1 MEKVKSYKNSVVVQD
16 GYFTGKKSK
25 EIYYRKYLVEDCK
38 ASIVISHGFCESLER
53 YKELIKVFNNNGFS
67 VYTLDHRGH
76 GRSGRLGID
85 NSQINVEKF
94 EYYVEDLKTYIDEI
108 VLQNT
113 DKDNLFLFAH
123 SMGGAIGSMFLE
135 KYNNYFE
142 CAVLNAPMMEI
153 DTGNYPAWFSKIIS
167 RIACVF
173 GQGNRYI
180 LGQEPFSGKEDLK
193 GSGTSSH
200 KRYMSYFNKQ
210 LNCKELQT
218 GGGSFNWLN
227 EAFKATKYITKEENA
242 KKVTIPVVLFQ
253 AGKDTF
259 VNSGGQNKFAS
270 YAKNC
275 KLVEYKESKHEI
287 YLERNEIFD
296 KYIVEVL
303 EFYNSNT

>member
-1 MEKVKSYKNSVVVQD
+1 MEKVKEYKSSVVIQD
-16 GYFTGKKSK
+16 GYFTGEEDKQ
-25 EIYYRKYLVEDCK
+25 IYYRKYIVEDCK
-38 ASIVISHGFCESLER
+38 GSIVISHGFCESLER
-53 YKELIKVFNNNGFS
+53 YKELIRVFNNDGFS
-67 VYTLDHRGH
+67 VYILDHRGH
-76 GRSGRLGID
+76 GRSGRLGVD
-85 NSQINVEKF
+85 SSQINVEKF
-94 EYYVEDLKTYIDEI
+94 DYYVEDLKTFIDN
-108 VLQNT
+108 VVM
-113 DKDNLFLFAH
+113 KDNNEQLFLFAH

-142 CAVLNAPMMEI
+142 CAILNAPMMEI
-153 DTGNYPAWFSKIIS
+153 DTGNYPAWFSKIVA
-167 RIACVF
+167 RLACTF

-180 LGQEPFSGKEDLK
+180 LGQGPFSGKEDLK

-210 LNCKELQT
+210 LKCRELQT
-218 GGGSFNWLN
+218 SGGSFNWLN
-227 EAFKATKYITKEENA
+227 EAFKAMKYITKEENA
-242 KKVTIPVVLFQ
+242 KKVTIPVVLFK

-287 YLERNEIFD
+287 YLEKDEIFD

-303 EFYNSNT
+303 EFYNSNI